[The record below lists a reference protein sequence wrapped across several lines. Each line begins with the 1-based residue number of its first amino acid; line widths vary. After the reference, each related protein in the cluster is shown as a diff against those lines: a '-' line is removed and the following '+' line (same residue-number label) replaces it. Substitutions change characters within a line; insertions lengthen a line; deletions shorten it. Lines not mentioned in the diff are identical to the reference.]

1 MKKLEFYEHLRS
13 LGIKE
18 KKALS
23 MAKQSENGGGK
34 ANGWGRTNYTN
45 AAQAVLGFMTWSRT
59 EEGTE
64 YWNKMHDKELAKQDT
79 RSSDRSFD

>member
-23 MAKQSENGGGK
+23 MAKQSEEGDGETNGV
-34 ANGWGRTNYTN
+34 GRTNYTD
-45 AAQAVLGFMTWSRT
+45 AAQAVLGFMSWSET
-59 EEGTE
+59 EEGDD